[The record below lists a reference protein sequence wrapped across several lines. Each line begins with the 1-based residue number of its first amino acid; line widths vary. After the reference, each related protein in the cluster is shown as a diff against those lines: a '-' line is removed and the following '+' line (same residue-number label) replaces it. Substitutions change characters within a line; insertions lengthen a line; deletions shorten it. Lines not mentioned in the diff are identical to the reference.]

1 LSEAALWVLIDHP
14 SEPLKGR
21 GMTQVSQKYTRRSIL
36 TTFTLVSAGA
46 LLTACSGAASTPAAP
61 KADTKPATDTKPA
74 APAAAASPAAPV
86 AQPATTSA
94 PVAAASPAAAAASSP
109 VAAANPASGDGVGMV
124 KGAFEGEAK
133 ALNGAGATFPAALY
147 SKWFDEYYKQSGV
160 QINYQSIGS
169 GGGIK
174 SIQDA
179 TVDFGATDGPMT
191 DEQLKAAK
199 GGNIFH
205 IPAALGAV
213 VPTYNIPGITAVL
226 KFTPDTL
233 AGIFLGDIAKWND
246 PKLVADNPDLSK
258 IDKDIVSVHR
268 SDGSGTTYIWV
279 DYLSTVSPAWK
290 SKIGTA
296 TSVNWP
302 NGLGGKGNEG
312 VAGEVKQNP
321 YSIGYVELIYA
332 LQNKLGVG
340 LVKNKSGNFVEPK
353 LDTVSAAAANVAQTI
368 APDLRAS
375 IVDAPGAD
383 AYPISGF
390 TWLLAYE
397 KMEDPA
403 KATALTRLIW
413 WGTHDAQKFNAELGY
428 APVPPAIVAKG
439 DELIKKIT
447 AGGKPAFPGR

>member
-1 LSEAALWVLIDHP
+1 MAQRSP
-14 SEPLKGR
+14 KC
-21 GMTQVSQKYTRRSIL
+21 TRRSIL
-36 TTFTLVSAGA
+36 TTLTLVSAGA
-46 LLTACSGAASTPAAP
+46 LLTACGGGAATNPTAQP
-61 KADTKPATDTKPA
+61 KTDGSKPTTAA
-74 APAAAASPAAPV
+74 APAAQPAATKPAEAAKPTGAAKAPDTV
-86 AQPATTSA
+86 QP
-94 PVAAASPAAAAASSP
+94 
-109 VAAANPASGDGVGMV
+109 SGEGVGLIA
-124 KGAFEGEAK
+124 GPFEGEAK

-147 SKWFDEYYKQSGV
+147 SKWFDEYFKLTGV
-160 QINYQSIGS
+160 KVNYQSIGS

-174 SIQDA
+174 SIQDG

-199 GGNIFH
+199 GGNVLH

-213 VPTYNIPGITAVL
+213 VPTYNIPGVEATL
-226 KFTPDTL
+226 KFTPETL
-233 AGIFLGDIAKWND
+233 AGIFLGDITRWND
-246 PKLVADNPDLSK
+246 AKLVAENPDLAR

-290 SKIGTA
+290 DKVGRG

-302 NGLGGKGNEG
+302 SGLGGKGNEG

-321 YSIGYVELIYA
+321 YSVGYVELIYA
-332 LQNKLGVG
+332 VQNKLGVG

-353 LDTVSAAAANVAQTI
+353 LDSVTAAAANVAQTI

-383 AYPISGF
+383 AYPIAGF

-397 KMEDPA
+397 KTEDPA
-403 KATALTRLIW
+403 KAVALTRLAW
-413 WGTHDAQKFNAELGY
+413 WATHDAQRFNADLSY
-428 APVPPAIVAKG
+428 APVPREIVVKG
-439 DELIKKIT
+439 EEMIRGIS